1 MAATETSS
9 NVAAR
14 TGAEFL
20 EGLRND
26 KDREIWIGGECVANP
41 MDHEFLA
48 TGAKAIARVFDTQHE
63 HAEVCLAPN
72 PDDGK
77 LVDLLPHYTSDAALL
92 QKVLVDNPSRL
103 YA

>member
-14 TGAEFL
+14 TGAQFL

-26 KDREIWIGGECVANP
+26 RDREIWIGGECVTNP
-41 MDHEFLA
+41 LDHELLRP
-48 TGAKAIARVFDTQHE
+48 GAEAVARVYDTQHE

-77 LVDLLPHYTSDAALL
+77 LVNRTHLIPRSREDLMKRRASM
-92 QKVLVDNPSRL
+92 
-103 YA
+103 